1 MILVHG
7 LESEQATNR
16 LYINQYSLIKGEIIK
31 KDYISE
37 NKLEGGIISTQK
49 HSRFILN
56 YHFAYQIYSFLSSL
70 RPELQAGSTA
80 EG

>member
-7 LESEQATNR
+7 LESEQTTNR

-37 NKLEGGIISTQK
+37 NKLEGRIT
-49 HSRFILN
+49 
-56 YHFAYQIYSFLSSL
+56 
-70 RPELQAGSTA
+70 
-80 EG
+80 